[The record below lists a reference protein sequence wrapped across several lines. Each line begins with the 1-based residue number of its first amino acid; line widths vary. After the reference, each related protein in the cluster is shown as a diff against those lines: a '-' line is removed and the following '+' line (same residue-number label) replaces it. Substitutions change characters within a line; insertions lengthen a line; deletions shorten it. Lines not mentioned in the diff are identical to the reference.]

1 MQNKQY
7 PDWHLVAGLIGIG
20 LLLTALA
27 FVGLHYLFL
36 TSTIDTLA
44 WLLSGSLI
52 ALPALAGFA
61 FWMGKTEAR
70 GALQAMEWTMKTA
83 VNGIAPM
90 NMAATRQWVMLEK
103 EVDRQASKRI
113 AEGFMAGMSEAV
125 PQLPSGTRRVQGEI
139 VDQGEVSM

>member
-1 MQNKQY
+1 MKTERY
-7 PDWHLVAGLIGIG
+7 IDWHLVAGLIGMG
-20 LLLTALA
+20 LLLATLA
-27 FVGLHYLFL
+27 FVGLHFFFL
-36 TSTIDTLA
+36 TSTLDTLA
-44 WLLSGSLI
+44 WLLSGALI

-90 NMAATRQWVMLEK
+90 NMAATRQWAILEK
-103 EVDRQASKRI
+103 EVDRQAQKRI

-125 PQLPSGTRRVQGEI
+125 PQLTGGTRRVQGEV
-139 VDQGEVSM
+139 VDNGEVSM